1 MNILIVAP
9 DTKDRLQ
16 HAVQEVAKLNEIFGE
31 SARVLAGN
39 VTTDGV
45 LTALEQMQ
53 AQGIQA
59 DILWFIT
66 HGASG
71 VIELSDEY
79 IDGDLIS
86 SLAREFDPSL
96 IVLNTCDSVATA
108 EAIYAWSSTP
118 TIAGVGERDDQR
130 SALTGRRLARNI
142 SNGMSPIEAWRLI
155 GDKTLVFIPPPNDGV
170 VMRDDR
176 ITRELTARIKRVENI
191 LFTDETGKPG
201 LGQELRSLR
210 RAVWVLTIV
219 ALLLGLVMAINVA
232 ITIGLM
238 APL

>member
-1 MNILIVAP
+1 MNVLIVAP

-16 HAVQEVAKLNEIFGE
+16 HAVREVVKLSEIFGDA
-31 SARVLAGN
+31 ARVLAGD

-53 AQGIQA
+53 AHGVPA

-66 HGASG
+66 HGGNG

-86 SLAREFDPSL
+86 SLAREFDPAL

-118 TIAGVGERDDQR
+118 TIAGIGERDDQR

-142 SNGMSPIEAWRLI
+142 SNGMSPVEAWRLI

-170 VMRDDR
+170 VMRDDK
-176 ITRELTARIKRVENI
+176 IVRELASRIHRVESI

-201 LGQELRSLR
+201 LGQELRNLR

-238 APL
+238 AL